1 MPLRTRCLAWAA
13 VAAVALGGLSAAAAQ
28 EQEQDIVWAL
38 SQAPADVALVVT
50 VRSPQ
55 ALKESLE
62 ALMGPEL
69 EPGALDEIVAQRDLP
84 PGTVDTAGPMALV
97 VCGREDMGPAEIR
110 LLKDPSKL
118 AGEVVGDGILKMQP
132 PVPPAPPGAPE
143 GFEMPGP
150 PPVYCL
156 EVGPYVVTSRNLEVL
171 KAFQADEPRFKVT
184 DEMAAKIREHLVW
197 ACVNIGRVKVLA
209 AGALEGMK
217 AGMAEPAPSGE
228 DPSLK
233 MTRVLEWYIGLLD
246 QLSGLEVVF
255 DADGERAA
263 VAIDIAM
270 VEGEPLLEI
279 ARACLPV
286 DTHKGALPAMDSFL
300 AAAWGRIDWPAAMPA
315 VKDLIRPLMDILVE
329 EGDEGTKTKME
340 ALWAAYD
347 EWATVLG
354 PSFALAMEP
363 PTLEEGLYCLTET
376 FEVKDAAKYRDL
388 MGEYVETAKD
398 FIEVVLGG
406 FGKMPGGPGMQMDL
420 TYEPAAEQIEGT
432 DVDLI
437 RFEMKV
443 QPPEAAPPEAA
454 AKMNQM
460 MDALYGPEGLVVRSC
475 VIDGR
480 GVVVMGDA
488 ERMAKA
494 IRAARGQGGDIADNP
509 NVAAAIR
516 RLPEGA
522 VAGFLVSLPT
532 CVHTVTKVVERTMLG
547 MLPEAVRAK
556 AEGPDAPQ
564 LPATELGELV
574 TAAVRLDGSTLRVD
588 VGVPA
593 SEVRDAVRVG
603 KAFGARIEWIMKQQ
617 QPMMLPEAEGEEPQ
631 PEGP

>member
-1 MPLRTRCLAWAA
+1 MLGKTHRFIA
-13 VAAVALGGLSAAAAQ
+13 VTVVAITMAGVTADAAAQ
-28 EQEQDIVWAL
+28 QQNKDIVWVL

-84 PGTVDTAGPMALV
+84 PGTVDTAGPTALV
-97 VCGREDMGPAEIR
+97 VCGREDMGPAEIH

-118 AGEVVGDGILKMQP
+118 AGEMVGDGILKMQP
-132 PVPPAPPGAPE
+132 PAPPAPPGAPE

-209 AGALEGMK
+209 ATALEEMK
-217 AGMAEPAPSGE
+217 AGMAEPVPSGE

-233 MTRVLEWYIGLLD
+233 MTRVFEWYLGLLD

-255 DADGERAA
+255 DADGEGAA
-263 VAIDIAM
+263 AAIDIAM

-286 DTHKGALPAMDSFL
+286 DTHKGALPAMDAFL
-300 AAAWGRIDWPAAMPA
+300 VAAWGRIDWPAAMPA
-315 VKDLIRPLMDILVE
+315 VKGLVRPLMDILVE
-329 EGDEGTKTKME
+329 EGDEESQTKVDD
-340 ALWAAYD
+340 LWAAFD
-347 EWATVLG
+347 DWATVLG

-363 PTLEEGLYCLTET
+363 PTPEEGLCCLTET

-388 MGEYVETAKD
+388 MGEYMEVTKD
-398 FIEVVLGG
+398 FTQAFLGG
-406 FGKMPGGPGMQMDL
+406 LGKMPGGSGMQMDM
-420 TYEPAAEQIEGT
+420 TYEPTAEQIEGT
-432 DVDLI
+432 DVDVT
-437 RFEMKV
+437 RFTM
-443 QPPEAAPPEAA
+443 QPPEGAPPEAA

-460 MDALYGPEGLVVRSC
+460 MDAMYGPEGLVVRSC
-475 VIDGR
+475 VIENR
-480 GVVVMGDA
+480 GLVTTGDA
-488 ERMAKA
+488 ERMGRA
-494 IRAARGQGGDIADNP
+494 IRSARGQGGDIADNP
-509 NVAAAIR
+509 SVAAAIR
-516 RLPEGA
+516 RLPQGS
-522 VAGFLVSLPT
+522 VAALLVSLPT
-532 CVHTVTKVVERTMLG
+532 CIHTVANMLERSMLM
-547 MLPEAVRAK
+547 MLPEPARAK
-556 AEGPDAPQ
+556 LEGPDAP
-564 LPATELGELV
+564 PFDEPVLGELV
-574 TAAVRLDGSTLRVD
+574 TAGVRLDTSTLRVN

-593 SEVRDAVRVG
+593 SEIRGAVRVG
-603 KAFGARIEWIMKQQ
+603 KAFGARMEWIMIPQ
-617 QPMMLPEAEGEEPQ
+617 QPMMLPEAEEEEPQ